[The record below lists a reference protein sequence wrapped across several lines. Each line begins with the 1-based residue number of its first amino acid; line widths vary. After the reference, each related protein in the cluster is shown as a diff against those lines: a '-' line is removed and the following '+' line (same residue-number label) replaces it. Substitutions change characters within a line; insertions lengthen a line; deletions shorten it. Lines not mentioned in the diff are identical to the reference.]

1 MRLSLT
7 VFGLLA
13 APLLAAPTA
22 AHATRMGWVVP
33 PQFHETQ
40 EPPTSNP
47 RSFYLKG
54 EGPSH
59 WTERVQIIQATLP
72 TGASADD
79 WLNGLDQRART
90 NCPDLF
96 THAFPKQSLG
106 DFEIAS
112 EMVQCHEDTVSHRSR
127 VTVRK
132 ALADG
137 HDVFT
142 ITAQGEYP
150 PVPKGKTGLS
160 REQVARWMDFVSSFT
175 PCGDAS
181 DPACLRDPGELVAAK
196 PATITPQQA
205 EAIEQIETLGEE
217 MYRQDQIAWHSTD
230 ALANRNIQMPAGHGA
245 YIAIPGPG
253 ISGKLYLVAD
263 GTPNAVVKYVVIT
276 DAKGEHAISDGE
288 PSDLTADV
296 ESRFQA
302 LQTALNQPIQACS
315 KHINPLVIPGAD
327 GNGWWVYLLSASSDA
342 PRIWIGGGTRF
353 HISRD
358 GKHVLEK
365 QASAKSCL
373 ALDGS
378 NHEIAYYVVTQL
390 VTDMPSEFHAFQS
403 LTWHKPMFVAARSG
417 IWKVDGDKVTKL
429 DLPDGIH

>member
-1 MRLSLT
+1 M
-7 VFGLLA
+7 
-13 APLLAAPTA
+13 
-22 AHATRMGWVVP
+22 VP

-40 EPPTSNP
+40 EAPTANP

-54 EGPSH
+54 EDPSH
-59 WTERVQIIQATLP
+59 WTERVQIAQAKLP
-72 TGASADD
+72 ENVSATD
-79 WLNGLDQRART
+79 WLHELDQRVRAT
-90 NCPDLF
+90 CPDLF
-96 THAFPKQSLG
+96 TYAYPKQ
-106 DFEIAS
+106 EIGGLTAAS
-112 EMVQCHEDTVSHRSR
+112 EMIQCNRDEKTRRSTVYFHN
-127 VTVRK
+127 

-137 HDVFT
+137 LDVYT
-142 ITAQGEYP
+142 ITAEGDYP
-150 PVPKGKTGLS
+150 AVRGDKTNVTKD
-160 REQVARWMDFVSSFT
+160 QVSRWMTFLSSFI
-175 PCGDAS
+175 PCSDAS
-181 DPACLRDPGELVAAK
+181 APPCLRDPGELVAAK

-205 EAIEQIETLGEE
+205 ATAKQIETLGEE

-263 GTPNAVVKYVVIT
+263 GTPNAVVKYVVST
-276 DAKGEHAISDGE
+276 DARGEHAISDGE
-288 PSDLTADV
+288 LSDLTADV

-302 LQTALNQPIQACS
+302 LETALTQPIQACS
-315 KHINPLVIPGAD
+315 KHINPLVIPSAD

-353 HISRD
+353 HISSD

-390 VTDMPSEFHAFQS
+390 VTDMPSEFHVFQS
-403 LTWHKPMFVAARSG
+403 LTWHKPMFVAASSG